1 MLSDK
6 IEHGGAVR
14 PRGRRWRGS
23 SRGAVLVEYAFLL
36 VAVGIPTM
44 AGISLGGA
52 RMYSN
57 YNRARAAILAN
68 TP

>member
-1 MLSDK
+1 
-6 IEHGGAVR
+6 
-14 PRGRRWRGS
+14 
-23 SRGAVLVEYAFLL
+23 VLVEYAFLL